1 MMNEQQLQDLF
12 SFYGYEDLY
21 KRFKTP
27 LYVTG
32 IMDDADAE
40 LLEDFFEN
48 FTFDGPV
55 LFDEFRFWF
64 QYYEVSKRPPFTY

>member
-1 MMNEQQLQDLF
+1 MMNEQQLEDLF
-12 SFYGYEDLY
+12 SFYGYENLY

-40 LLEDFFEN
+40 LVEDFFEN

-64 QYYEVSKRPPFTY
+64 QYYEVSKQPPFTL

>member
-1 MMNEQQLQDLF
+1 MVESQTEDIFHL
-12 SFYGYEDLY
+12 YGHGDLY

-32 IMDDADAE
+32 LLDEVEEDV
-40 LLEDFFEN
+40 LEDFFEN
-48 FTFDGPV
+48 FELSSSI

-64 QYYEVSKRPPFTY
+64 QYFSASKRNSFF

>member
-1 MMNEQQLQDLF
+1 MNEQQLEDLF
-12 SFYGYEDLY
+12 SFYGHEDLY
-21 KRFKTP
+21 RRFKTP

-32 IMDDADAE
+32 ILDQADTE

-48 FTFDGPV
+48 FTLDHSI